1 MQTLLH
7 TVNNVLRNRFFQ
19 SQNLLNT
26 NLSQGSRDDIVRE
39 GEEVV
44 CNSRGTRIFKGE
56 GGDKDNRLASQ
67 VLLEVDGTLR
77 EESGLTG
84 INSVHYESRT
94 VFLKK
99 SGSEG
104 SVNIEIEFC
113 RTRVDVRGIESARS
127 KETNRKGDPVAC

>member
-1 MQTLLH
+1 LH
-7 TVNNVLRNRFFQ
+7 TVNNVLRNLAFQ

-26 NLSQGSRDDIVRE
+26 NLSQGCRHDIVGK

-44 CNSRGTRIFKGE
+44 CNSRGTRIFEGE
-56 GGDKDNRLASQ
+56 GGNKDKGLASQ

-77 EESGLTG
+77 EETGLTG

-99 SGSEG
+99 TGSEG

-113 RTRVDVRGIESARS
+113 RTKVDMRGIESAWS
-127 KETNRKGDPVAC
+127 KETDRKGNPVAC